1 MSCVICGFNPPQAK
15 KPSQAVK
22 PCIACGVM
30 ADPYHPNYNPTATSC
45 FSCGHAS
52 SSDGTWHCQNCGQTS
67 EDTVQSCPHCFN
79 PNPLHPAALWVH
91 GMDTSTFIQAPP
103 QSYGGEGYDQV
114 AARVEQQGPYIPK
127 TVMTKDLM
135 HELVQLLNDL
145 KEGKEIAKVE
155 DVYMPAPHSGF
166 DSHEVHSEND
176 DDEVLILVGGRRP
189 IAMLTRT

>member
-1 MSCVICGFNPPQAK
+1 
-15 KPSQAVK
+15 
-22 PCIACGVM
+22 
-30 ADPYHPNYNPTATSC
+30 
-45 FSCGHAS
+45 
-52 SSDGTWHCQNCGQTS
+52 
-67 EDTVQSCPHCFN
+67 
-79 PNPLHPAALWVH
+79 
-91 GMDTSTFIQAPP
+91 MDTSTFIQAPP
-103 QSYGGEGYDQV
+103 QNYGGEGYDQV

-176 DDEVLILVGGRRP
+176 DDEDY
-189 IAMLTRT
+189 